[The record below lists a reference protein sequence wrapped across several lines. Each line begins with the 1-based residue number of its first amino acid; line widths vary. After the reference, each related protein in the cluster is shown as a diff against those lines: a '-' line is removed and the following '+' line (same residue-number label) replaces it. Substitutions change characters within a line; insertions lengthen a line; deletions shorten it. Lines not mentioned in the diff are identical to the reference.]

1 MSIKRKSLHI
11 KKKKTEK
18 CHDYYSYNSVLGFLP
33 NDCVCVRASAYASI
47 YNVCCLCI
55 SCMNIFLPHIPWL
68 HSMGDAVSQG
78 EIVIRSVRRDWLL
91 HSSSYVEVFECV
103 CVCLCACD
111 RWQWY
116 THTHSSADRWTQINS
131 VMPQENNIVVVVV
144 VVVVVAAA
152 GGGIFAAVGGHQN
165 NLAKEQK
172 NTGCGKPSPLPPPPP
187 PPPQCFSHPVIKCS
201 ET

>member
-1 MSIKRKSLHI
+1 MITTATTVSWVFSQ
-11 KKKKTEK
+11 TT
-18 CHDYYSYNSVLGFLP
+18 V
-33 NDCVCVRASAYASI
+33 CVCACFSI
-47 YNVCCLCI
+47 CINLQCVLPVHFLYEHIFATHPVTAFHGWCCEPRRD
-55 SCMNIFLPHIPWL
+55 SYTFSTPWL
-68 HSMGDAVSQG
+68 TVAFLQLC
-78 EIVIRSVRRDWLL
+78 RSVW
-91 HSSSYVEVFECV
+91 VCV

-116 THTHSSADRWTQINS
+116 THTHTHSSADRWTQINS

-187 PPPQCFSHPVIKCS
+187 PPQCFSHPVIKCS